1 MSNKPK
7 KRSQGKYLSPFWMPA
22 TLFTVAMLVAYQGAH
37 YATAQY
43 AMYAS
48 GGWAFD
54 KHMIGGEP
62 APSWVEQFFW
72 PATRIDELL
81 GIQP

>member
-1 MSNKPK
+1 MSDEPK
-7 KRSQGKYLSPFWMPA
+7 KPPGKWFNWPA
-22 TLFTVAMLVAYQGAH
+22 ALGILAVIAAYQGAH

-54 KHMIGGEP
+54 KHMLGGEP
-62 APSWVEQFFW
+62 APPWVEQFFW
-72 PATRIDELL
+72 PATRIDDLL
-81 GIQP
+81 AIRPSE